1 MPVRIEIKIARGSS
15 SDEQQKNF
23 ERALKL
29 FKNKSFKLGIVKEL
43 RDRAEYLKPSVRK
56 RLEKEKY
63 EVTL

>member
-29 FKNKSFKLGIVKEL
+29 FKNKSFKLGISSK
-43 RDRAEYLKPSVRK
+43 KIGKRK
-56 RLEKEKY
+56 SN
-63 EVTL
+63 